1 MNTFLVKCYVA
12 LLIFISYIVEVTP
25 ITFINIGQFQEFN
38 AKIISILNIFLI

>member
-12 LLIFISYIVEVTP
+12 LLIFIFYIVEVAP
-25 ITFINIGQFQEFN
+25 IIFINIGQFQEFN